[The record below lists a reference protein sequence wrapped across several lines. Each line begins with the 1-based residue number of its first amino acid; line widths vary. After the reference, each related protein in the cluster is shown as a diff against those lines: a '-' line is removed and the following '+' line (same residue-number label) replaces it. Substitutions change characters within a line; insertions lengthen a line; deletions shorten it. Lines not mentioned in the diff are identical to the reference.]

1 MQEIQISKEDLLNRL
16 YNMNY
21 RIVIR
26 IKNGSKFV
34 KFTHPLA
41 LKPLKVSYCYAMQ
54 WKDEEIRKDVV
65 YDLLKWSGLKIT
77 WTLDY

>member
-1 MQEIQISKEDLLNRL
+1 MQEIQISKEDLLNKL

-21 RIVIR
+21 RIVIN
-26 IKNGSKFV
+26 IKKGSKFV

-41 LKPLKVSYCYAMQ
+41 LESNKVSYCYSME
-54 WKDEEIRKDVV
+54 WKDDEIRQDIV
-65 YDLLKWSGLKIT
+65 YDLLRWSGLKIT